1 MQGQFFP
8 CTLGRRH
15 RRLTFFWIGF
25 LAAVFLPSM
34 AITFVLALATTRMGE
49 PLPLTAPIPFIA
61 IIVIISGFLYAVAR
75 YAPKACRIDQDG
87 ISVVRRNGKR
97 ILIPAQ
103 EILSIEPISRDC
115 FRGGIRT
122 CGVGGFFGS
131 WGWFWSKQLGGFRA
145 YVTNESLVL
154 IRTAHQGP
162 FVLSPDA
169 RDQFIASAIK
179 TFNLTPT
186 PRGSE

>member
-1 MQGQFFP
+1 MQGQLFH
-8 CTLGRRH
+8 CSLGRRH
-15 RRLTFFWIGF
+15 RRLTFFLIGF
-25 LAAVFLPSM
+25 LAVVFLPI
-34 AITFVLALATTRMGE
+34 AIMLILAVATAGMGQ
-49 PLPLTAPIPFIA
+49 PLPMSVPILFIA
-61 IIVIISGFLYAVAR
+61 ITIIIPGVLYALAR

-103 EILSIEPISRDC
+103 DILSIEPISRDC
-115 FRGGIRT
+115 FRGSIRT

-131 WGWFWSKQLGGFRA
+131 WGWFSSPELNDFRA
-145 YVTNESLVL
+145 YVTNESLVFV
-154 IRTAHQGP
+154 RTAHQGP

-169 RDQFIASAIK
+169 RDEFIASAIK